1 MRSNLDQY
9 GSLEKYIDPNL
20 KQKFMDELN
29 QTVEWLYSDQGEQA
43 TQQELQ
49 VRIQHQKQVGEPIK
63 QRQFYYSEVSVYFEQ
78 FDRISEQLQALLG
91 QGGLNERQSKQILD
105 KHGGVQDMIAKYK
118 ADRDSKQL
126 WDDPKY
132 SVSDLQSSIQS
143 LKRDVEKPKQI

>member
-20 KQKFMDELN
+20 KLKFMDELN

-43 TQQELQ
+43 AQQELQ

-78 FDRISEQLQALLG
+78 FDRISEQLQALLD